1 MLGTFFRRL
10 GAYLVDSFI
19 VSTVGL
25 LISMIPFLYPKR
37 SEYVEKYEELATVS
51 EKVLNQEMSEEEYR
65 EASIPIEYDL
75 YRLNTNYVVIDIICV
90 LLYFGVFQAF
100 YHGQTIGKKLLRI
113 HVVGKDGESV
123 SVWNLLLRT
132 IILNNVLITI
142 ALQIVIY
149 VMNRDNFYNVYNN
162 INLVGS
168 IILYISLFMVLVR
181 QDGRGLHDMV
191 AGTKV
196 EMISTPMKDEVIE
209 VETVEEKEESPKK
222 EVKKKTKT
230 AKNKKTKSNKTKK

>member
-1 MLGTFFRRL
+1 MLGTFFRRV
-10 GAYLVDSFI
+10 GAYFVDTFI
-19 VSTVGL
+19 VSTIVL
-25 LISMIPFLYPKR
+25 FISMIPFLYPNR
-37 SEYVEKYEELATVS
+37 NAYVEKYEELATVS
-51 EKVLNQEMSEEEYR
+51 EKMLNQEMSEEEYR

-100 YHGQTIGKKLLRI
+100 YHGQTLGKKILRI
-113 HVVGKDGESV
+113 RVVGKDGEPV
-123 SVWNLLLRT
+123 SVWNFLLRT
-132 IILNNVLITI
+132 VILNNVLITI

-149 VMNRDNFYNVYNN
+149 VMSRDNFYDVYNN

-196 EMISTPMKDEVIE
+196 EMVNAQSKEEVIE
-209 VETVEEKEESPKK
+209 VETIEEKEKTPKK
-222 EVKKKTKT
+222 EGK
-230 AKNKKTKSNKTKK
+230 AKNTKTKKSTKTKE

>member
-10 GAYLVDSFI
+10 GAYFIDTFI
-19 VSTVGL
+19 VSMIGL
-25 LISMIPFLYPKR
+25 LLSMIPFLYPNR
-37 SEYVEKYEELATVS
+37 NAYVEKYEELATVS
-51 EKVLNQEMSEEEYR
+51 EKMLNQEMSEEEYR

-100 YHGQTIGKKLLRI
+100 YHGQTLGKKLLKIR
-113 HVVGKDGESV
+113 VVGKDGEPV
-123 SVWNLLLRT
+123 SVWNFLLRT

-149 VMNRDNFYNVYNN
+149 VMSRDNFYDVYNN

-168 IILYISLFMVLVR
+168 IILYITLFMVLVR

-191 AGTKV
+191 ASTKV
-196 EMISTPMKDEVIE
+196 EMVSVPSKEEVIE
-209 VETVEEKEESPKK
+209 VEAIEEKEETPKK

-230 AKNKKTKSNKTKK
+230 TKTKKAKN